1 MTPLVESLLNSL
13 VLTGITMTCLWLV
26 SLTLR
31 DASIV
36 DPFWGT
42 GFVLITWL
50 TVAVMG
56 SEQTSGRSWL
66 LAAVTTIWGGR
77 LSLYLL
83 RRNLRHGEDRRY
95 VAMRVYHG
103 PRFWWMSLFTVFLL
117 QGVILWIVSIPIQAA
132 MVATTMKPLGWL
144 DLVGSAVWSLGMF
157 FEAVGDFQMA
167 QFQADPQNVG
177 RVMDR
182 GLWRLTRH
190 PNYFGDFCVWWGLYL
205 IASAGGAAW
214 TIFAPLLMSYL
225 LLRVSGVALLEQT
238 ITTRRPEYVS
248 YQTSTSSFFPW
259 APRRSPRS

>member
-1 MTPLVESLLNSL
+1 
-13 VLTGITMTCLWLV
+13 
-26 SLTLR
+26 
-31 DASIV
+31 
-36 DPFWGT
+36 
-42 GFVLITWL
+42 
-50 TVAVMG
+50 
-56 SEQTSGRSWL
+56 
-66 LAAVTTIWGGR
+66 
-77 LSLYLL
+77 
-83 RRNLRHGEDRRY
+83 
-95 VAMRVYHG
+95 MRECHG
-103 PRFWWMSLFTVFLL
+103 PRFWWVSLFTVFLL

-144 DLVGSAVWSLGMF
+144 DLVGFTVWSLGVF
-157 FEAVGDFQMA
+157 FEAVGDFQMS
-167 QFQADPQNVG
+167 QFQADPHNVG

-259 APRRSPRS
+259 IPRRSPRS